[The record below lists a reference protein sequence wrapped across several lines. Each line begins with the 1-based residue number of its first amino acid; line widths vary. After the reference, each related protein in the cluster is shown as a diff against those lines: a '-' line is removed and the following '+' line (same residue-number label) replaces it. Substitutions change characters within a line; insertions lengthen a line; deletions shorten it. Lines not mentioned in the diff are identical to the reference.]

1 MATPTSFGSCSR
13 TCRIPRLPIRANEPH
28 VYPYSPSTMVR
39 DGRFQ
44 SAIGDRNRSEGDG
57 SSLPGVRSA
66 PRPRGARRHR
76 RGLALCRHIAERH
89 DGAITVDSETGGGA
103 AVSVALPTTPNH
115 DLSDD

>member
-1 MATPTSFGSCSR
+1 
-13 TCRIPRLPIRANEPH
+13 
-28 VYPYSPSTMVR
+28 MVR

-66 PRPRGARRHR
+66 PRPRGVRRHR
-76 RGLALCRHIAERH
+76 RGLAPCRRIAERH